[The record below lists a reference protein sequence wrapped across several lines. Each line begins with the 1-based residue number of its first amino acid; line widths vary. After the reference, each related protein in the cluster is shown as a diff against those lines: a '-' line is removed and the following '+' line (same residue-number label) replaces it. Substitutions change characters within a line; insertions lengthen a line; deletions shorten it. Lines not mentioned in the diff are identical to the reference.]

1 MVPSCTRSF
10 LSTKKGR
17 IPVKIIA
24 QRINIVRW
32 GKREIDL
39 KNVEKKKIYA
49 VPEDKAHAA
58 CICKTRSWQPS
69 IDICNSR
76 VSDDTNKK
84 GNSWLIND

>member
-39 KNVEKKKIYA
+39 KNVEKKKIFMLSQRTKHMQHVYA
-49 VPEDKAHAA
+49 KHVHGSHP
-58 CICKTRSWQPS
+58 
-69 IDICNSR
+69 
-76 VSDDTNKK
+76 
-84 GNSWLIND
+84 